1 MASSAKPLGVPGEY
15 ATATGQRPLRIAL
28 VAGECSGDLLGAR
41 VMAALRNRLG
51 PAEIQFEGIGGEAMG
66 AEGLESAYPMERLAV
81 MGLVEPLGR
90 LPELLQLRR
99 RLAQRWCDDPPDLFL
114 GIDAPDF
121 NLGLA
126 RRLKRRGVT
135 TAQLV
140 SPTVWAWR
148 PGRVH
153 SVARAVDHILCL
165 FPFEP
170 VLYRDVPVQA
180 HYVGHPLTREFA
192 DVPEREVV
200 REALGVAPQ
209 RKVIALLPGS
219 RGSEVSQ
226 LGALFVQAGLMLKA
240 RDPERELIMPAAG
253 PDRLAQCRE
262 LLQVAGAA
270 DQVRLLNGQSRDA
283 MIAADVLCLASG
295 TATLEAMLLRRPMA
309 VGYRVAPLS
318 WTLLSRMAV
327 TPHVALPNIVAG
339 KAVVPELLQD
349 DLTAPGLA
357 LALEELLHTGE
368 QQVQALETARQA
380 LERDFDAETGSVL
393 TAALQGSDGG
403 DRG

>member
-1 MASSAKPLGVPGEY
+1 MASSAKSLGEPGEH
-15 ATATGQRPLRIAL
+15 ASSAAGQRPLRVAL
-28 VAGECSGDLLGAR
+28 VAGERSGDLLGAR
-41 VMAALRNRLG
+41 VMEALRNRLG
-51 PAEIQFEGIGGEAMG
+51 PGEIQFEGIGGEAMG

-90 LPELLQLRR
+90 LPELLRLRR

-170 VLYRDVPVQA
+170 VFYRDVPVHA

-226 LGALFVQAGLMLKA
+226 LGALFIQAGLMLKA

-253 PDRLAQCRE
+253 PERLAQCRE
-262 LLQVAGAA
+262 LLQAAGAA
-270 DQVRLLNGQSRDA
+270 DQVRLLDGQSRDA

-327 TPHVALPNIVAG
+327 TPHVALPNIFAG

-349 DLTAPGLA
+349 ELTAPGLA
-357 LALEELLHTGE
+357 LALEELLHAGE
-368 QQVQALETARQA
+368 QQVQALESARQA
-380 LERDFDAETGSVL
+380 LERDFDAETGAVL
-393 TAALQGSDGG
+393 TAALQGG
-403 DRG
+403 DCGRG